1 MIVVVIDV
9 VVDDCGGCGGGG
21 HGCDGGGGGCF
32 FPLEALVSTEAATSS
47 AEFWS
52 KWCIDSDFAKRARS
66 VWDTKFLMKM
76 SAQVDVIEGPIVAL
90 AKEVETLQA
99 IHHRRVTG

>member
-1 MIVVVIDV
+1 M
-9 VVDDCGGCGGGG
+9 GGG
-21 HGCDGGGGGCF
+21 HGCGGGVGWD

-52 KWCIDSDFAKRARS
+52 KWSLDSDFAKRTRS
-66 VWDTKFLMKM
+66 VWDTKFLLKM
-76 SAQVDVIEGPIVAL
+76 SAQVDVIGGPIVAL